1 MFSKRVPME
10 RGNPSPESLVTVFIN
25 VYWSP
30 RKRRLL
36 HNGEKHKVTVH
47 GVPQGQKAYIQWGAA
62 LFPKGII
69 NDTAITTP
77 LRQNHDNLANRPC
90 NHTLYDIPL
99 IRFVFQVIQ
108 KDLRSS
114 LMMTGYS

>member
-25 VYWSP
+25 VCWSP
-30 RKRRLL
+30 RKRIFLCD
-36 HNGEKHKVTVH
+36 GEKHTVTVH
-47 GVPQGQKAYIQWGAA
+47 GVLHGQKAYLQWGAA

-77 LRQNHDNLANRPC
+77 VRQNHDNPARRPR

-99 IRFVFQVIQ
+99 IRFVFQVI
-108 KDLRSS
+108 
-114 LMMTGYS
+114 